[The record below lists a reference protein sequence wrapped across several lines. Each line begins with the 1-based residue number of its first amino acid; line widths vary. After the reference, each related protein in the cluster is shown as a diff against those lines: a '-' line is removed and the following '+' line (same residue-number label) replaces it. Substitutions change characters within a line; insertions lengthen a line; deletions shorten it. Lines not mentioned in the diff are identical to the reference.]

1 MLDKE
6 LLLFIK
12 GKRYYLVLSVLLNTL
27 SLLFNIGLTFSLV
40 YSLYSFVNLNYSD
53 GINYLLLTL
62 FLIFFRILGGY
73 LANSYS
79 IKLANY
85 VTSKLR
91 KETYNKF
98 LSLNTNIPFSINEMS
113 QLSTEGIEQLR
124 LYYSNYLPSF
134 FYSMIAPLILFIV
147 FSFINIYVS
156 LVYLICIPLIP
167 LSIIMVSKWAKKLFN
182 KYWDIY
188 LSLGDSFLDNL
199 RGMKELKIF
208 LYSKKREEEL
218 KNSSEDFRKI
228 TMKVLTMQ
236 LYSVTI
242 MDFVAYGGASIGI
255 VLSLNAIMGGLIWYL
270 GLFLIILGS
279 EFFLPL
285 RRLGSAFHVA
295 MNGMTAGKKIIKLL
309 KIDEVKRDIELTESI
324 KSIDVDNLSY
334 HYENKDNVLNNI
346 NLHLERGFY
355 SLIGVSGSGKSTL
368 GKILLNVI
376 NGYEGQILINNKYP
390 LNRIT
395 LNSFYSKSAY
405 ISSSTFIFSK
415 SIRDLFHFYNPTL
428 SDEMILS
435 LLKKVKMDQFISLH
449 GGLDYKINDKVS
461 NISLGEK
468 QRLIIACY
476 LANDYDFY
484 IFDEATSSIDMESEK
499 IILDIILELSKTKIV
514 INITHRIKNSMLSK
528 EIFYLENSRIVET
541 GNFDTL
547 MKQDGKY
554 QKVYNYQLSLEG
566 GNYE

>member
-12 GKRYYLVLSVLLNTL
+12 GKRYYLVLNVLFNTL

-255 VLSLNAIMGGLIWYL
+255 VLSLNAIMGGLNWYL

-309 KIDEVKRDIELTESI
+309 KIDEVKRDIELTENI

-334 HYENKDNVLNNI
+334 HYENKDNVLNDI

-390 LNRIT
+390 LDRIT

-415 SIRDLFHFYNPTL
+415 SIRELFQFYNPTL

-514 INITHRIKNSMLSK
+514 INITHRIKNSLLSK
-528 EIFYLENSRIVET
+528 EIFYLENSRIVEK
-541 GNFDTL
+541 GSFDTL

>member
-12 GKRYYLVLSVLLNTL
+12 GKRYYLVLSVLFNTL

-124 LYYSNYLPSF
+124 LYYSNYLPLF

-309 KIDEVKRDIELTESI
+309 KIDEVKRDIELNENI

-334 HYENKDNVLNNI
+334 HYENKDNVLNDI
-346 NLHLERGFY
+346 NLHLETGFY

-376 NGYEGQILINNKYP
+376 NGYEGQVLINNKYP

-415 SIRDLFHFYNPTL
+415 SIRELFHFYNPTL

-528 EIFYLENSRIVET
+528 EIFYLENSRIVEK
-541 GNFDTL
+541 GSFDTL

>member
-12 GKRYYLVLSVLLNTL
+12 GKRYYLVLSVLFNTL

-40 YSLYSFVNLNYSD
+40 YSLYSFINLNYSD

-134 FYSMIAPLILFIV
+134 FYSMIAPIILFIV

-334 HYENKDNVLNNI
+334 HYENKDNVLNDI
-346 NLHLERGFY
+346 NLHLETGFY

-376 NGYEGQILINNKYP
+376 NGYEDQVLINNKYP

-415 SIRDLFHFYNPTL
+415 SIRELFHFYNPTL

-528 EIFYLENSRIVET
+528 EIFYLENSRIIEK
-541 GNFDTL
+541 GSFDTL

>member
-12 GKRYYLVLSVLLNTL
+12 GKRYYLVLSVLFNTL

-156 LVYLICIPLIP
+156 LVYLMCIPLIP

-270 GLFLIILGS
+270 GLFLIILDS

-309 KIDEVKRDIELTESI
+309 KIDEVKRDIELNENI

-334 HYENKDNVLNNI
+334 HYENKDNVLNDI
-346 NLHLERGFY
+346 NLHLETGFY

-376 NGYEGQILINNKYP
+376 NGYEGKVLINNKYP
-390 LNRIT
+390 LDRIT

-499 IILDIILELSKTKIV
+499 IILDIIIELSKTKIV

-528 EIFYLENSRIVET
+528 EIFYLENSRIVEK
-541 GNFDTL
+541 GSFDTL

>member
-12 GKRYYLVLSVLLNTL
+12 GKRYYLVLSVLFNTL

-134 FYSMIAPLILFIV
+134 FYSMIVPLILFIV

-218 KNSSEDFRKI
+218 KNSSEEFRKI

-255 VLSLNAIMGGLIWYL
+255 VLSLNAILGELIWYL

-309 KIDEVKRDIELTESI
+309 KIDEVERDIELTENI

-334 HYENKDNVLNNI
+334 HYENKDNVLNDI
-346 NLHLERGFY
+346 NLHLETGFY

-376 NGYEGQILINNKYP
+376 NGYEGQVLINNKYP

-468 QRLIIACY
+468 QRLILACY

-514 INITHRIKNSMLSK
+514 INITHRIKNSILSK
-528 EIFYLENSRIVET
+528 EIFYLENSRIVEK
-541 GNFDTL
+541 GSFDTL

>member
-12 GKRYYLVLSVLLNTL
+12 GKRYYLVLSVLFNTL

-124 LYYSNYLPSF
+124 LYYSNYLPLF

-334 HYENKDNVLNNI
+334 HYENKDNVLNDI
-346 NLHLERGFY
+346 NLHLETGFY

-376 NGYEGQILINNKYP
+376 NGYEGQVLINNKYP

-528 EIFYLENSRIVET
+528 EIFYLENSRIVEK
-541 GNFDTL
+541 GSFDTL

>member
-12 GKRYYLVLSVLLNTL
+12 GKRYYLVLNVLFNTL

-334 HYENKDNVLNNI
+334 HYENKDNVLNDI
-346 NLHLERGFY
+346 NLHLETGFY

-390 LNRIT
+390 LDRIT

-415 SIRDLFHFYNPTL
+415 SIRELFQFYNPTL
-428 SDEMILS
+428 NDEMILS

-528 EIFYLENSRIVET
+528 EIFYLENSRIVEK
-541 GNFDTL
+541 GSFDTL

>member
-12 GKRYYLVLSVLLNTL
+12 GKRYYLVLSVLFNTL

-85 VTSKLR
+85 VTCKLR

-309 KIDEVKRDIELTESI
+309 KIDEVKRDIELTENI

-334 HYENKDNVLNNI
+334 HYENKDNVLNDI
-346 NLHLERGFY
+346 NLNLETGFY

-376 NGYEGQILINNKYP
+376 NGYEGQVLINNKYP
-390 LNRIT
+390 LDRIT

-415 SIRDLFHFYNPTL
+415 SIRELFHFYNPTL

-468 QRLIIACY
+468 QRLVIACY

-528 EIFYLENSRIVET
+528 EIFYLENSRIIEK
-541 GNFDTL
+541 GSFDTL

>member
-12 GKRYYLVLSVLLNTL
+12 GKRYYLVLSVLFNTL

-188 LSLGDSFLDNL
+188 LSLGDLFLDNL

-376 NGYEGQILINNKYP
+376 NGYEGQVLINNKYP

-528 EIFYLENSRIVET
+528 EIFYLENSRIVEK
-541 GNFDTL
+541 GSFDTL
-547 MKQDGKY
+547 MKQNGKY

>member
-12 GKRYYLVLSVLLNTL
+12 GKRYYLVLNVLFNTL

-40 YSLYSFVNLNYSD
+40 CSLYSFVNLNYSD

-295 MNGMTAGKKIIKLL
+295 MNGITAGKKIIKLL
-309 KIDEVKRDIELTESI
+309 KIDEVKRDIELTENI

-334 HYENKDNVLNNI
+334 HYENKDNVLNDI
-346 NLHLERGFY
+346 NLHLETGFY

-376 NGYEGQILINNKYP
+376 NGYKGQVLINNKYP

-528 EIFYLENSRIVET
+528 EIFYLENSRIVEK
-541 GNFDTL
+541 GSFDTL

>member
-12 GKRYYLVLSVLLNTL
+12 GKRYYLVLNVLFNTL

-334 HYENKDNVLNNI
+334 HYENKDNVLNDI
-346 NLHLERGFY
+346 NLHLETGFY

-390 LNRIT
+390 LDRIT

-415 SIRDLFHFYNPTL
+415 SIRELFQFYNPTL
-428 SDEMILS
+428 NDEMILS

-528 EIFYLENSRIVET
+528 EIFCLENSRIVEK
-541 GNFDTL
+541 GSFDTL

>member
-12 GKRYYLVLSVLLNTL
+12 GKRYYLVLSVLFNTL

-73 LANSYS
+73 LANIYS

-295 MNGMTAGKKIIKLL
+295 MNGMTAGKKIIKFL

-334 HYENKDNVLNNI
+334 HYENKDNVLNDI
-346 NLHLERGFY
+346 NLHLETGFY

-376 NGYEGQILINNKYP
+376 NGYEGQVLINNKYP

-415 SIRDLFHFYNPTL
+415 SIRELFHFYNSTL

-528 EIFYLENSRIVET
+528 EIFYLENSRIIEK
-541 GNFDTL
+541 GSFDTL

>member
-12 GKRYYLVLSVLLNTL
+12 GKRYYLVLSVLFNTL

-91 KETYNKF
+91 KETYDKF

-309 KIDEVKRDIELTESI
+309 KIDEVKRDIELTENI

-334 HYENKDNVLNNI
+334 HYENKDNVLNDI
-346 NLHLERGFY
+346 NLNLETGFY

-376 NGYEGQILINNKYP
+376 NGYEGQVLINNKYP

-415 SIRDLFHFYNPTL
+415 SIRELFHFYNPTL

-528 EIFYLENSRIVET
+528 EIFYLENSRIVEK
-541 GNFDTL
+541 GSFDTL

>member
-12 GKRYYLVLSVLLNTL
+12 GKRYFLVLSVLFNTL

-40 YSLYSFVNLNYSD
+40 YSLYSFVNLNYSE

-309 KIDEVKRDIELTESI
+309 KIDEVKRDIELTENI

-334 HYENKDNVLNNI
+334 HYENKDNVLNDI
-346 NLHLERGFY
+346 NLHLETGFY

-376 NGYEGQILINNKYP
+376 NGYEGQVLINNKYP

-415 SIRDLFHFYNPTL
+415 SIRELFHFYNPTL

-435 LLKKVKMDQFISLH
+435 LLKKAKMDQFISLH

-547 MKQDGKY
+547 MKQNGKY

>member
-12 GKRYYLVLSVLLNTL
+12 GKRYYLVLSVLFNTL

-270 GLFLIILGS
+270 VLFLIILGS

-334 HYENKDNVLNNI
+334 HYENKDNVLNDI
-346 NLHLERGFY
+346 NLHLETGFY

-376 NGYEGQILINNKYP
+376 NGYEGQVLINNKYP

-415 SIRDLFHFYNPTL
+415 SIRELFHFYNPTL

-528 EIFYLENSRIVET
+528 EIFYLENSRIVEK
-541 GNFDTL
+541 GSFDTL

>member
-12 GKRYYLVLSVLLNTL
+12 GKRYYLVLSVLFNTL

-73 LANSYS
+73 LANIYS

-334 HYENKDNVLNNI
+334 HYENKDNVLNDI
-346 NLHLERGFY
+346 NLHLETGFY

-376 NGYEGQILINNKYP
+376 NGYEGQVLINNKYP

>member
-12 GKRYYLVLSVLLNTL
+12 GKRYYLVLSVLFNTL

-91 KETYNKF
+91 KGTYNKF

-334 HYENKDNVLNNI
+334 HYENKDNVLNDI
-346 NLHLERGFY
+346 NLHLETGFY

-376 NGYEGQILINNKYP
+376 NGYEGQVLINNKYP

-415 SIRDLFHFYNPTL
+415 SIRELFHFYNPTL

-528 EIFYLENSRIVET
+528 EIFYLENSRIIEK
-541 GNFDTL
+541 GSFDTL

>member
-12 GKRYYLVLSVLLNTL
+12 GKRYYLVLSVLFNTL

-40 YSLYSFVNLNYSD
+40 YSIYSFVNLNYSD

-73 LANSYS
+73 LANIYS

-98 LSLNTNIPFSINEMS
+98 LSLNTHIPFSINEMS

-255 VLSLNAIMGGLIWYL
+255 VLSLNAIMGGLICYL

-309 KIDEVKRDIELTESI
+309 KIDEVKRDIELNENI

-334 HYENKDNVLNNI
+334 HYENKDNVLNDI
-346 NLHLERGFY
+346 NLHLVTGFY

-435 LLKKVKMDQFISLH
+435 LVKKVKMDQFISLH

-514 INITHRIKNSMLSK
+514 INITHRIKNSILSK
-528 EIFYLENSRIVET
+528 EIFYLENSRIVEK
-541 GNFDTL
+541 GSFDTL